1 MTGHPSPLLSFD
13 DMLTLIDDRSA
24 ALRAAA
30 WTAGLTARVPACPN
44 WSVADL
50 VTHLGEVHL
59 LWAAVVSAGPA
70 AGPPEPSAVG
80 DRKPRGDVL
89 AWLAGATGKL
99 IQALREAG
107 PDRGCWTWWESS
119 GAPMT
124 SGAVARHQVHEAA
137 IHAVDAQQAAGITE
151 VLPALVA
158 ADGIAEFLTVEL
170 PTNGAWPHDP
180 ARILLDTGES
190 RAWLLQLGRDGV
202 KVSLQADEA
211 VSPAG
216 TTVTA
221 SPSDLVLALY
231 RRQGHAAMKVTGDVK
246 AFEWLLEW
254 PNLD

>member
-1 MTGHPSPLLSFD
+1 
-13 DMLTLIDDRSA
+13 
-24 ALRAAA
+24 
-30 WTAGLTARVPACPN
+30 
-44 WSVADL
+44 
-50 VTHLGEVHL
+50 
-59 LWAAVVSAGPA
+59 
-70 AGPPEPSAVG
+70 
-80 DRKPRGDVL
+80 
-89 AWLAGATGKL
+89 
-99 IQALREAG
+99 
-107 PDRGCWTWWESS
+107 
-119 GAPMT
+119 MT

-231 RRQGHAAMKVTGDVK
+231 RRKGHAAMKVTGDVK